1 MELMNNSNTGK
12 VPQQPGGT
20 QMRYH
25 YWTMGIAVWIIFLS
39 ALLPATSAAQ
49 TVSDSQTINES
60 VEQNPYLL
68 TKLLS
73 EQLLHEL
80 KNLSETD
87 DRKQALQGLVTQQ
100 LLPWMDSRYI
110 TKYALGSHF
119 KKSLINNSFWRLNKQ
134 FQQHLVQTW
143 ANALT
148 RFDNQQV
155 TVFLPAQLKDDAK
168 KIAIKAQITGAGDP
182 PVDIQFK
189 LRKNKNTGQWRV
201 YDFVAE
207 GISLLTAK
215 RSEVAQLIRQKG
227 INGAV
232 ASLKAAS

>member
-12 VPQQPGGT
+12 VTPQPGST
-20 QMRYH
+20 RMRYH
-25 YWTMGIAVWIIFLS
+25 YWTTGIAAWLIFLS

-110 TKYALGSHF
+110 TKYALGSHLRKF
-119 KKSLINNSFWRLNKQ
+119 DKQ
-134 FQQHLVQTW
+134 QFLAFEQAFQQHLVQTW